1 MTTMQ
6 RFDPFQDLRRFRRL
20 LNSPLW
26 AGQRWPGQ
34 QAAGQQAAGQ
44 QAAGQQAA
52 GQRWP
57 APFAPG
63 AAPPAAALAIPMD
76 VRRDD
81 RQLTVQASLP
91 GFAPDDVA
99 VTISP
104 DRTLTIKASRPTAA
118 GGADDDKFLLRER
131 HSGSFARAIRLP
143 ADLDLDA
150 AAVSLEHGVLT
161 VTAPVAAAAQTRRL
175 PIGADAVDTGNPG
188 NPAGAATAAA
198 DAG

>member
-6 RFDPFQDLRRFRRL
+6 RFDPFFDPFQNLRHFRHL
-20 LNSPLW
+20 LNSPPL
-26 AGQRWPGQ
+26 AGQWQDGPQGIGPQ
-34 QAAGQQAAGQ
+34 
-44 QAAGQQAA
+44 
-52 GQRWP
+52 WP

-63 AAPPAAALAIPMD
+63 AGPPAAALAIPMD

-118 GGADDDKFLLRER
+118 GGADEKFLLRER

-143 ADLDLDA
+143 GDLDLDA

-175 PIGADAVDTGNPG
+175 PIGADAGDAGNPG
-188 NPAGAATAAA
+188 DTAEAATAAA

>member
-26 AGQRWPGQ
+26 AGQQ
-34 QAAGQQAAGQ
+34 DAGQW
-44 QAAGQQAA
+44 
-52 GQRWP
+52 WP
-57 APFAPG
+57 APFASG
-63 AAPPAAALAIPMD
+63 AAPPADALAIPMD

-104 DRTLTIKASRPTAA
+104 NRTLTIKASCQTEA
-118 GGADDDKFLLRER
+118 GGADDKFLLRER

-143 ADLDLDA
+143 GDLDLDA

-175 PIGADAVDTGNPG
+175 PIGADAGDVDNTT
-188 NPAGAATAAA
+188 AAAATAA

>member
-6 RFDPFQDLRRFRRL
+6 RFDPFFAPFPELRRFRRL
-20 LNSPLW
+20 LDSPPL
-26 AGQRWPGQ
+26 AGQRGPGQ
-34 QAAGQQAAGQ
+34 WRDGQQDAGP
-44 QAAGQQAA
+44 
-52 GQRWP
+52 RWP

-63 AAPPAAALAIPMD
+63 AGPPAEALAIPMD

-118 GGADDDKFLLRER
+118 GAAADKFLLRER
-131 HSGSFARAIRLP
+131 RSGSFARAIRLP

-175 PIGADAVDTGNPG
+175 PIGADTVDAVDTGNT
-188 NPAGAATAAA
+188 ADAATAAA

>member
-6 RFDPFQDLRRFRRL
+6 RFDPFPDLRRFRRL

-26 AGQRWPGQ
+26 AGQRWPGPQ
-34 QAAGQQAAGQ
+34 TAGQW
-44 QAAGQQAA
+44 
-52 GQRWP
+52 WP
-57 APFAPG
+57 APFASG
-63 AAPPAAALAIPMD
+63 AAPPADALAIPMD

-104 DRTLTIKASRPTAA
+104 DRTLTIKASCQKEA
-118 GGADDDKFLLRER
+118 GGADDKFLLRER
-131 HSGSFARAIRLP
+131 HSGTFARAIRLP

-175 PIGADAVDTGNPG
+175 PIGADVGDTGNTT
-188 NPAGAATAAA
+188 AAATAAA

>member
-6 RFDPFQDLRRFRRL
+6 RFDPFFAPFPDLRRFRRL

-26 AGQRWPGQ
+26 AGQRWPGPQ
-34 QAAGQQAAGQ
+34 TAGQQAAGQ
-44 QAAGQQAA
+44 W
-52 GQRWP
+52 WP

-63 AAPPAAALAIPMD
+63 AAPPAEALAIPMD

-118 GGADDDKFLLRER
+118 GGADDKFLLRER
-131 HSGSFARAIRLP
+131 HPGSFARAIRLP
-143 ADLDLDA
+143 GDLDLDA

-175 PIGADAVDTGNPG
+175 PIGADAGDTS
-188 NPAGAATAAA
+188 NPAEAATAAA

>member
-20 LNSPLW
+20 LNSPPL
-26 AGQRWPGQ
+26 AGQWRDGPQGIGQ
-34 QAAGQQAAGQ
+34 Q
-44 QAAGQQAA
+44 
-52 GQRWP
+52 WP
-57 APFAPG
+57 APFAP
-63 AAPPAAALAIPMD
+63 AAPPAEALAIPMD

-81 RQLTVQASLP
+81 RRLTVQASLP

-104 DRTLTIKASRPTAA
+104 DRTLTIKASCQTAA
-118 GGADDDKFLLRER
+118 GGADDKFLLRER

-143 ADLDLDA
+143 VDLDLDA

-175 PIGADAVDTGNPG
+175 PIGADAGDTGNP
-188 NPAGAATAAA
+188 ARAATAAA

>member
-6 RFDPFQDLRRFRRL
+6 RFDPFPDLRRFRRL

-26 AGQRWPGQ
+26 AGQRWPGPQ
-34 QAAGQQAAGQ
+34 TAGQQAAGQ
-44 QAAGQQAA
+44 W
-52 GQRWP
+52 WP

-104 DRTLTIKASRPTAA
+104 DRTLTIKASCQTEA
-118 GGADDDKFLLRER
+118 GGADDKFLLRER
-131 HSGSFARAIRLP
+131 HSGSFARALRLP
-143 ADLDLDA
+143 SDLDLDA

-161 VTAPVAAAAQTRRL
+161 VTAPVVAAAQTRRL
-175 PIGADAVDTGNPG
+175 PIGADAVDTGNP
-188 NPAGAATAAA
+188 AGAATAAA

>member
-6 RFDPFQDLRRFRRL
+6 RFDPFFDPFQNLRRFRRL

-26 AGQRWPGQ
+26 AGQRWPGPQ
-34 QAAGQQAAGQ
+34 TAGQQAAGQ
-44 QAAGQQAA
+44 W
-52 GQRWP
+52 WP
-57 APFAPG
+57 DPFAPG
-63 AAPPAAALAIPMD
+63 APPPAEAIAIPMD

-91 GFAPDDVA
+91 GFAPDDMA

-118 GGADDDKFLLRER
+118 GGADDKFLLRER

-143 ADLDLDA
+143 GDLDLDA

-175 PIGADAVDTGNPG
+175 PIGADTGDTGNTT
-188 NPAGAATAAA
+188 AAAATAA
-198 DAG
+198 DAR

>member
-6 RFDPFQDLRRFRRL
+6 RFDPFFDPFQNLRRFRRL
-20 LNSPLW
+20 LNSQRWPSQQE
-26 AGQRWPGQ
+26 AGQRW
-34 QAAGQQAAGQ
+34 A
-44 QAAGQQAA
+44 
-52 GQRWP
+52 

-63 AAPPAAALAIPMD
+63 AAPPADARAIPMD

-104 DRTLTIKASRPTAA
+104 DRTLTIKASRPTEA
-118 GGADDDKFLLRER
+118 GASDGKFLLRER

-143 ADLDLDA
+143 GDLDLDA

-175 PIGADAVDTGNPG
+175 PIDANTDDTGNPT
-188 NPAGAATAAA
+188 AAATAG
-198 DAG
+198 AG

>member
-1 MTTMQ
+1 MPA
-6 RFDPFQDLRRFRRL
+6 RSGPPPLLPALPRRRR
-20 LNSPLW
+20 
-26 AGQRWPGQ
+26 
-34 QAAGQQAAGQ
+34 
-44 QAAGQQAA
+44 
-52 GQRWP
+52 
-57 APFAPG
+57 
-63 AAPPAAALAIPMD
+63 ALAIPMD

-104 DRTLTIKASRPTAA
+104 DRTLTIKASCQTEA
-118 GGADDDKFLLRER
+118 GGADDKFLLRER
-131 HSGSFARAIRLP
+131 HSGSFARALRLP
-143 ADLDLDA
+143 GDLDLDA

-175 PIGADAVDTGNPG
+175 PIGADAGNIG
-188 NPAGAATAAA
+188 NTTAAAATAA

>member
-1 MTTMQ
+1 MTMMQ
-6 RFDPFQDLRRFRRL
+6 RFDPFFDPFQNLRRFRRL
-20 LNSPLW
+20 LDGPAR
-26 AGQRWPGQ
+26 AGQWRDGPQGIGPQ
-34 QAAGQQAAGQ
+34 
-44 QAAGQQAA
+44 
-52 GQRWP
+52 WP
-57 APFAPG
+57 APFASG

-104 DRTLTIKASRPTAA
+104 DRMLTIKASRPTAA
-118 GGADDDKFLLRER
+118 GGADDKFLLRER

-143 ADLDLDA
+143 VDLDLDA

-161 VTAPVAAAAQTRRL
+161 ITAPVAAAAQTRRL
-175 PIGADAVDTGNPG
+175 PIGADAVDMDNTT
-188 NPAGAATAAA
+188 AAAATAT

>member
-26 AGQRWPGQ
+26 AGQWWPGQ
-34 QAAGQQAAGQ
+34 WRDGQQDAGP
-44 QAAGQQAA
+44 
-52 GQRWP
+52 RWP

-63 AAPPAAALAIPMD
+63 AAPPAEALAIPMD

-118 GGADDDKFLLRER
+118 GGADDKFLLRER

-143 ADLDLDA
+143 GDLDLDA

-175 PIGADAVDTGNPG
+175 PIGADAGNTGNTG
-188 NPAGAATAAA
+188 NTAGAAATAA

>member
-26 AGQRWPGQ
+26 AGQRWPGPQ
-34 QAAGQQAAGQ
+34 DAGQW
-44 QAAGQQAA
+44 
-52 GQRWP
+52 WP
-57 APFAPG
+57 APFASG
-63 AAPPAAALAIPMD
+63 AGPPADALAIPMD

-104 DRTLTIKASRPTAA
+104 DQTLTIKASCQTEA
-118 GGADDDKFLLRER
+118 GGADDKFLLRER

-143 ADLDLDA
+143 GDLDLDA

-161 VTAPVAAAAQTRRL
+161 ITAPVAAAAQTRRL
-175 PIGADAVDTGNPG
+175 PIGADTDDTGNP
-188 NPAGAATAAA
+188 AEAATAA

>member
-20 LNSPLW
+20 LNSPPLASQW
-26 AGQRWPGQ
+26 RDGPQGIGPQ
-34 QAAGQQAAGQ
+34 
-44 QAAGQQAA
+44 
-52 GQRWP
+52 WP

-63 AAPPAAALAIPMD
+63 AHPLVEALAIPMD

-81 RQLTVQASLP
+81 RRLTVQASLP

-118 GGADDDKFLLRER
+118 GGADDKFLLRER
-131 HSGSFARAIRLP
+131 HPGSFARAIRLP
-143 ADLDLDA
+143 VDLDLDA

-161 VTAPVAAAAQTRRL
+161 ITAPVAAAAQTRRL
-175 PIGADAVDTGNPG
+175 PIGADAVDTGNT
-188 NPAGAATAAA
+188 AEAATAAA
-198 DAG
+198 AAG

>member
-6 RFDPFQDLRRFRRL
+6 RFDPFFDPFQNLRRFRRL

-26 AGQRWPGQ
+26 PGQRWPGQ
-34 QAAGQQAAGQ
+34 WRDGQQAADQ
-44 QAAGQQAA
+44 W
-52 GQRWP
+52 WP

-63 AAPPAAALAIPMD
+63 AAPPAETLAIPMD

-81 RQLTVQASLP
+81 LQLTVQASLP

-143 ADLDLDA
+143 VDLDLDA

-161 VTAPVAAAAQTRRL
+161 ITAPVAAAAQTRRL
-175 PIGADAVDTGNPG
+175 PIGADAVDTDNTT
-188 NPAGAATAAA
+188 AAAATAA